1 MGRYPAEFLA
11 RETRAVK
18 GQMPNATTSG
28 TRLNT
33 RWLALVA
40 ATAIVLY
47 LCWLML
53 EPFVDVLLWGAV
65 LAFVAGPVNRRLR
78 RRGYSEAVSA
88 MITTALVVLV
98 PKS

>member
-1 MGRYPAEFLA
+1 MEGIPWAFL
-11 RETRAVK
+11 RASRGLK
-18 GQMPNATTSG
+18 GQMPNTTTSG

-47 LCWLML
+47 LCSLML
-53 EPFVDVLLWGAV
+53 QPFIDVLLWGAV

-78 RRGYSEAVSA
+78 GRGSSEAVSA

-98 PKS
+98 IL